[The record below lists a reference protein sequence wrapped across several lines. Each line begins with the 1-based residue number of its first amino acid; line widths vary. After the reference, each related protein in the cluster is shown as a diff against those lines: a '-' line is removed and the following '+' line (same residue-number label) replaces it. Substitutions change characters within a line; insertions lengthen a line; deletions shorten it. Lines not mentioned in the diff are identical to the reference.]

1 MTTATGGLSPRE
13 IARLQGRAA
22 RFLTATC
29 VINRAG
35 VAVATVA
42 ARVQPYVGEVQATPD
57 PGSVPMGEARWL
69 VHLPAGTD
77 VRQLDRLT
85 IGGTV
90 YAAVEILAPRTIE
103 LDRQV
108 VCYQVTLADGSPA
121 YLHANATVLCLRSG
135 QQVGGARRVQFAWAG
150 PDDKLDPTGILITAR
165 IYDAPTADWRRGDY
179 VLVTQ
184 IDGIP
189 SLPTELGLE
198 VHAVHPEPAPLAL
211 LHLDLTGDA
220 L

>member
-1 MTTATGGLSPRE
+1 MPGLVSVAELADLRGEVQALMTTSCTLS
-13 IARLQGRAA
+13 
-22 RFLTATC
+22 
-29 VINRAG
+29 RAG
-35 VAVATVA
+35 VADVQTVC
-42 ARVQPYVGEVQATPD
+42 
-57 PGSVPMGEARWL
+57 SIVPELREIRPTNNRQEPAERWL
-69 VHLPAGTD
+69 LQLPVAID
-77 VRQLDRLT
+77 ARPHDRLVTPQGTFLAT
-85 IGGTV
+85 IV
-90 YAAVEILAPRTIE
+90 RDPRTMD
-103 LDRQV
+103 LARQV
-108 VCYQVTLADGSPA
+108 VCYQVALADGSLA
-121 YLHANATVLCLRSG
+121 YLHANATVTCLRGG
-135 QQVGGARRVQFAWAG
+135 QQVGGPRRVQFAWAG
-150 PDDKLDPTGILITAR
+150 ADDKLDPTGILITAR

>member
-1 MTTATGGLSPRE
+1 MFL
-13 IARLQGRAA
+13 LDAA
-22 RFLTATC
+22 ELADLR
-29 VINRAG
+29 
-35 VAVATVA
+35 
-42 ARVQPYVGEVQATPD
+42 GEVQALMTTSCTLSRAGAPD
-57 PGSVPMGEARWL
+57 VQTVCSIVPELREIRPTNNRQEPAERWL
-69 VHLPAGTD
+69 LQLPVTIDA
-77 VRQLDRLT
+77 RPHDRLVTPQGTFLAT
-85 IGGTV
+85 IV
-90 YAAVEILAPRTIE
+90 RDPRTVD
-103 LDRQV
+103 LARQV
-108 VCYQVTLADGSPA
+108 VCYQVTTADGSLA
-121 YLHANATVLCLRSG
+121 YLHANATVLCLRGG
-135 QQVGGARRVQFAWAG
+135 QQVGGPRRAQFAWAG